1 MTIRLFLFI
10 LLIFGC
16 LMFSAG
22 GYVQQTFAPGTYLE
36 RLVYAENV
44 GKAIDVDQA
53 ITFIYECEK
62 RHQYYADRPDE
73 CNEIRGSVEFH
84 QGCVEKYRAII
95 ALLRELGEK

>member
-1 MTIRLFLFI
+1 MSRLFLFI
-10 LLIFGC
+10 LIIFGC

-22 GYVQQTFAPGTYLE
+22 AYVQQRFEPQGRYLE

-44 GKAIDVDQA
+44 GEAIDVDQA

-62 RHQYYADRPDE
+62 RHQYYVDRPDE
-73 CNEIRGSVEFH
+73 CNEIIGSVEFH